1 MKCEICHSNDATTA
15 YTHIVDDVKKTLL
28 LCASCIPKSA
38 ESVQAKPPAGSGDQ
52 DVPVLVKKV
61 KVEFGTSPAPEATAV
76 GDCEGCGM
84 TYQQFKKAGRLGCH
98 RCYEVFGAQL
108 ERLLK
113 RIHGADAHCGKGR
126 IEEGAAPRPVET
138 LDRLRSELSEAVE
151 REEFE
156 RAAQIRDRI
165 RTIESEGEASVGEA
179 ER

>member
-15 YTHIVDDVKKTLL
+15 YTHIVDDAKKTLL
-28 LCASCIPKSA
+28 LCANCIPKSKGDA
-38 ESVQAKPPAGSGDQ
+38 EAKPSKVPGEQ

-61 KVEFGTSPAPEATAV
+61 KVEFGTAPAPEASAV
-76 GDCEGCGM
+76 GNCDECGM
-84 TYQQFKKAGRLGCH
+84 TYQQFKKVGRLGCH
-98 RCYEVFGAQL
+98 RCYAVFGAQL

-126 IEEGAAPRPVET
+126 IEKGAAPRPAEA
-138 LDRLRSELSEAVE
+138 LDLLRSELSDAVK
-151 REEFE
+151 REDFE

-165 RTIESEGEASVGEA
+165 RTIEAESERPVGEA